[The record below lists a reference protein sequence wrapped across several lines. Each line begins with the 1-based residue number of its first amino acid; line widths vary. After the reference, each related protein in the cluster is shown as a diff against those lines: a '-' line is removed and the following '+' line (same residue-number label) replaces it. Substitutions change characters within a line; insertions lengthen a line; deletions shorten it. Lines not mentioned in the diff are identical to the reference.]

1 MTRLVLES
9 TDWFARFMS
18 DKLPSACFSLLVV
31 SAFSF
36 VSMCCSQLAWDT
48 DIQLVTNCSPLL
60 VPVESS
66 PSVVQQTQIRMP
78 LAPVV
83 AQSTLSYPSLSLV
96 WNIGQPRPCDYW
108 VISLEIVILMTEN
121 GFLNVDQPVRKKY
134 CSHCCEIL
142 KSCASY
148 WVGHLGVCVFCVFF
162 LYIHW
167 VGFVCTYTGWVLFV
181 CTLGGFC
188 FHVHWVGFVHIAP
201 AAWLICTAALSFW
214 VKLWVVQCFH
224 ICKYTAHIH
233 MPCSVE
239 ILVAMPCCRPI
250 AVWVICPSFSGSH
263 LLILKIMIS
272 VEVHAEKYKIFYIF
286 FLQTLSVKAY
296 SWNWIN

>member
-121 GFLNVDQPVRKKY
+121 GFLNVDQLVRKKY

-188 FHVHWVGFVHIAP
+188 LYVHWVGFVFMYTGWVLYTLLQLPGWSVLLHSHSESSCGLCNVSTFAST
-201 AAWLICTAALSFW
+201 LHTFIC
-214 VKLWVVQCFH
+214 H
-224 ICKYTAHIH
+224 
-233 MPCSVE
+233 
-239 ILVAMPCCRPI
+239 
-250 AVWVICPSFSGSH
+250 AV
-263 LLILKIMIS
+263 LR
-272 VEVHAEKYKIFYIF
+272 
-286 FLQTLSVKAY
+286 
-296 SWNWIN
+296 SW

>member
-1 MTRLVLES
+1 MTVQVRTRLVLES

-18 DKLPSACFSLLVV
+18 DKLPSACFSSLVV

-36 VSMCCSQLAWDT
+36 VSMCCSQLACRLRWPHGTLT

-60 VPVESS
+60 VPAESS
-66 PSVVQQTQIRMP
+66 PSLVQQTQIRIP

-96 WNIGQPRPCDYW
+96 WNIGQPRPRDYW
-108 VISLEIVILMTEN
+108 VISLEIVILMTKN
-121 GFLNVDQPVRKKY
+121 GFLNVDQPVRKKC

-162 LYIHW
+162 CTYTGWGLYIHW
-167 VGFVCTYTGWVLFV
+167 VGFVCMYTGWVLFA

-188 FHVHWVGFVHIAP
+188 FHVHWVGFVCMYTGWVLYTLLQLPGWSVLLHSHSESNCRLCNVSTFAST
-201 AAWLICTAALSFW
+201 LHTFIC
-214 VKLWVVQCFH
+214 H
-224 ICKYTAHIH
+224 
-233 MPCSVE
+233 
-239 ILVAMPCCRPI
+239 
-250 AVWVICPSFSGSH
+250 AV
-263 LLILKIMIS
+263 LR
-272 VEVHAEKYKIFYIF
+272 
-286 FLQTLSVKAY
+286 
-296 SWNWIN
+296 SW